1 MAHEILIATFP
12 TTVPTVGTT
21 GIDAR
26 RPYFNMKNVQLD
38 NPSLSYISIEDDEE
52 RYDYLSAASGNRI
65 ETMQNPTVPLDF
77 GGANGTV
84 AVTESMSATS
94 GSIVVDSAGNR
105 FVMMWPAKYNL
116 ETALTQEIGNR
127 MVLLIFPVGVAQSD
141 GTTFWPTFDP
151 TRTISYSSSYGASI
165 SNPVLYGPQRAPC
178 FTPGTL
184 IETEHGMRKV
194 EDLAVGDRILTR
206 DDGFQPLR
214 WIGSK
219 HLTPHRLDLQP
230 NLRPIRI
237 AAGALGRGCPAADL
251 VVSPQ
256 HRVLVRSDIA
266 KRMFGTEEVLVA
278 AKHLLD
284 LEGVALADA
293 AGEGVTYLHLLFDD
307 HQILRSNGAWTES
320 LFVGPETLNALPPAA
335 RREIAALFP
344 ELVTG
349 ILPTP
354 SRKLLSGKEGR
365 QLTFRHTKNRRAMA
379 PER

>member
-1 MAHEILIATFP
+1 MMALPPMAHEILIATFP

-141 GTTFWPTFDP
+141 GTTFGRP
-151 TRTISYSSSYGASI
+151 SI
-165 SNPVLYGPQRAPC
+165 R
-178 FTPGTL
+178 
-184 IETEHGMRKV
+184 
-194 EDLAVGDRILTR
+194 
-206 DDGFQPLR
+206 
-214 WIGSK
+214 
-219 HLTPHRLDLQP
+219 
-230 NLRPIRI
+230 
-237 AAGALGRGCPAADL
+237 RGQSAIPAAM
-251 VVSPQ
+251 VP
-256 HRVLVRSDIA
+256 RS
-266 KRMFGTEEVLVA
+266 RT
-278 AKHLLD
+278 
-284 LEGVALADA
+284 
-293 AGEGVTYLHLLFDD
+293 
-307 HQILRSNGAWTES
+307 RSS
-320 LFVGPETLNALPPAA
+320 
-335 RREIAALFP
+335 
-344 ELVTG
+344 
-349 ILPTP
+349 
-354 SRKLLSGKEGR
+354 
-365 QLTFRHTKNRRAMA
+365 MA
-379 PER
+379 PNARPASRRGH